1 MVFSYSSIS
10 TLGISHSLLFLENHN
25 CINNFF
31 ALAGLRWSYSWKT
44 KRQGKCIFNVK
55 KVNDFMFIFLSKVP
69 HRRSGFKCMCISLKL
84 QIFLFLC
91 VNVELFENQIKSMCA
106 RLLKNFP
113 LPFHTWHT
121 CQMFMWNKH
130 EDYLTF
136 VFTFNIISTQG
147 HVYVHLLKWIFQ
159 LDFSDLVAIFS

>member
-1 MVFSYSSIS
+1 MMVFSYSSIS
-10 TLGISHSLLFLENHN
+10 TLGTSHSLLFLENHN

-55 KVNDFMFIFLSKVP
+55 KVNKFMIIFLSEVP
-69 HRRSGFKCMCISLKL
+69 HRRSGFKWMCISLKL

-91 VNVELFENQIKSMCA
+91 VNVELFENQIKSMCVT
-106 RLLKNFP
+106 LLKNFP
-113 LPFHTWHT
+113 LPLGTWKIWHT

-136 VFTFNIISTQG
+136 VFTFNIISTQR
-147 HVYVHLLKWIFQ
+147 HV
-159 LDFSDLVAIFS
+159 

>member
-10 TLGISHSLLFLENHN
+10 TLGTSHSLLFLENHN

-55 KVNDFMFIFLSKVP
+55 KVNKFMIFFLSEVP
-69 HRRSGFKCMCISLKL
+69 HRRSGFKWMCISLKL

-91 VNVELFENQIKSMCA
+91 VNVELFENKIKSMCV

-113 LPFHTWHT
+113 LPFH
-121 CQMFMWNKH
+121 MENLAYMSN
-130 EDYLTF
+130 
-136 VFTFNIISTQG
+136 
-147 HVYVHLLKWIFQ
+147 VYVK
-159 LDFSDLVAIFS
+159 